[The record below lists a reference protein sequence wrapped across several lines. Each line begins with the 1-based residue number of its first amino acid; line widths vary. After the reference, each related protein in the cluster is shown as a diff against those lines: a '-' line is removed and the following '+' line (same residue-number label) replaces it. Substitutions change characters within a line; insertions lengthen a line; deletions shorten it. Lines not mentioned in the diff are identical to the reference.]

1 MTNMIDTTT
10 LEHLLT
16 RRTELTHA
24 LGDFA
29 LNNNQQKTLEYLQEI
44 EDNLLEIGKEYCRI
58 TADRN
63 SMDVAKL
70 IRVNDA
76 LSLIDSIKN
85 GRYV

>member
-1 MTNMIDTTT
+1 MFDTTT
-10 LEHLLT
+10 LETLLK

-29 LNNNQQKTLEYLQEI
+29 QNHNQQETLDYLQEI

-76 LSLIDSIKN
+76 LSLIDSIKK

>member
-1 MTNMIDTTT
+1 MSMIDTTT
-10 LEHLLT
+10 LENLLKK
-16 RRTELTHA
+16 RTEMTSI
-24 LGDFA
+24 LGEFA
-29 LNNNQQKTLEYLQEI
+29 KNHNQMETVKYLQEI

-76 LSLIDSIKN
+76 LSLIDSIKK

>member
-1 MTNMIDTTT
+1 MIDTTT
-10 LEHLLT
+10 LENLLK
-16 RRTELTHA
+16 RRPELTHA

-29 LNNNQQKTLEYLQEI
+29 KNHNQQETLDFLQVI
-44 EDNLLEIGKEYCRI
+44 DDNLLEIGKEYCRI

-70 IRVNDA
+70 IRVHDA

-85 GRYV
+85 GTYV